1 MRRTLVTVACV
12 AALAAAAIAWTAR
25 DGAAQDSLVARG
37 GQIYAQSCSD
47 CHGIDL
53 RGVRGRGPS
62 LRGVGTASTDFYM
75 STGRMPL
82 ARPGIEPQRA
92 TPAFSAR
99 DIQAIVAYVAR
110 RGGPGGPAIPAV
122 DPARGDVAEG
132 RRLYT
137 DSCSGCHQIM
147 GRGGAA
153 PGLVAPALTKATP
166 RQIGEAIRVGPY
178 LMPRFS
184 ARQID
189 DGQVDS
195 IARYVTDVVQ
205 DPPNRGGWGIGHL
218 GPIPEGAIAFLLAG
232 SVLLLITRLIGER
245 AKP

>member
-1 MRRTLVTVACV
+1 VRRTLVVLACV
-12 AALAAAAIAWTAR
+12 GALAAAAVAWSTR
-25 DGAAQDSLVARG
+25 DVSAQGPLVARG
-37 GQIYAQSCSD
+37 AQLYAQTCSD
-47 CHGIDL
+47 CHGADL
-53 RGVRGRGPS
+53 RGVQGRGPS
-62 LRGVGTASTDFYM
+62 LRGVGTAATDFYLR
-75 STGRMPL
+75 TGRMPL
-82 ARPGIEPQRA
+82 ARPGIEPPRA
-92 TPAFSAR
+92 KAAFGPR
-99 DIQAIVAYVAR
+99 DIAALVAYVAQ
-110 RGGPGGPAIPAV
+110 RGGPGGPAIAAV

-178 LMPRFS
+178 LMPRFG
-184 ARQID
+184 ARQLD
-189 DGQVDS
+189 DRQVAS

-205 DPPNRGGWGIGHL
+205 DPPNRGGWAIGHL

-232 SVLLLITRLIGER
+232 SVLLVLTRLIGER
-245 AKP
+245 ARP

>member
-1 MRRTLVTVACV
+1 MRRTLVALGCSLL
-12 AALAAAAIAWTAR
+12 LAAAAVAWSAR
-25 DGAAQDSLVARG
+25 DGSAQGALVARG
-37 GQIYAQSCSD
+37 AELYAQTCSD
-47 CHGIDL
+47 CHGADL
-53 RGVRGRGPS
+53 RGAPGRGPS
-62 LRGVGTASTDFYM
+62 LRGTGTAATDFYLR
-75 STGRMPL
+75 TGRMPL

-92 TPAFSAR
+92 KAVFGAR
-99 DIQAIVAYVAR
+99 DIQALVAYVAA

-132 RRLYT
+132 RRLYA

-153 PGLVAPALTKATP
+153 PGFVAPALTKATP
-166 RQIGEAIRVGPY
+166 QEIGEAIRVGPY

-184 ARQID
+184 RRQLD
-189 DGQVDS
+189 DRQVAS

-205 DPPNRGGWGIGHL
+205 DPPSRGGWAIGHL

-245 AKP
+245 ARP